1 MAGNGKDDLV
11 INIRVDANK
20 VDTEAFRSKIEKALN
35 KIAGATKIINIDAN
49 TEKAGEKIYRLD
61 KQIRNIIN
69 NNSVIEL
76 SVTTRNAENKLDELK
91 KKLNDFK
98 ISLDT
103 SKFSNQIN
111 NALKEVSSSDA
122 IKKLKIGINSD
133 GLLKEINRA
142 ITTINSSDSLKKLKL
157 GVDANYL
164 QQQLNKVVKGLD
176 TTVKL
181 KTKLETTSRT
191 TDTKGTVTTNKTSKE
206 DSNEYKS
213 LFSKRAASIQNLD
226 RAYQEFGRNSKEVSA
241 AIREFAAASKDV
253 RKFGRDTGVLSL
265 NKIKSD
271 IERQLGAGL
280 TTDFTK
286 NWLRM
291 EYDKVLKDIDN
302 LDRQLKPEKYEKIRA
317 KAEYKRLEA
326 EHKDLADQ
334 LKAVANAY
342 KEEAAEVRRRTSE
355 LKFRYDVAKG
365 VSKGTLQQ
373 LADSAKNDKVLDSNK
388 MQKFFDELEVYR
400 NLINNRRSSF
410 YKTMGENL
418 GIGEN
423 HPYFNRMRE
432 KYQEDLNSSAL
443 WRYKATKDTTIP
455 IKVDNKASFELQKVG
470 NEINQLRSQAIN
482 AGKALNQAMTPK
494 DIENTKRQLDDIL
507 NRLINIKKNSNSG
520 LTLGGESRIYETL
533 LNAIGA
539 SKGSRTYDYFMERMR
554 KASRGQR
561 DINDEIGDNPWRNR
575 LDYGRVISSFGYAA
589 RGPLNAIQEMGS
601 LLSTLSRQEGTIG
614 AIIRGFTAFTAALVG
629 IGVAVNAAISA
640 FNFLSSTIM
649 SIGNTIYNALKPGI
663 ELYKSRETAEL
674 SIAAAISAR
683 ATENGKDIS
692 FERATEY
699 AQTLMERVIKDAA
712 VSAFN
717 PQDLIDALR
726 GTLPLAL
733 GKGLNV
739 EQSYELTKG
748 VASVAK
754 VTRLASNQ
762 VLQELRDILQGTIS
776 ARSSQVA
783 GATGITGEGLRQA
796 DEQGKLYEYIID
808 HLKTFTFALNR
819 YSSTLSGTLDRLS
832 ESWAMGMEQ
841 VFQAI
846 APQTN
851 ALVNYFI
858 DNFVG
863 GIYENIG
870 TKENPMRGKKLTTPE
885 EIKEA
890 QNAEF
895 FRADWLKDFEV
906 ALKDFLD
913 FIGPVIDDVISFIK
927 ELTGTPDTIKAVSEA
942 IKYAIRVT
950 VALGKII
957 LTVFKGIID
966 LLIELEAPISVTMNV
981 LLQLSKSLYYFGASV
996 MDVVNIVV
1004 DCASMLWKALNFD
1017 WEGVKELGD
1026 KAFSDFKKNIEKDL
1040 SGLKSAVF
1048 ADRVTSYNELF
1059 GTDVTSLKKESGE
1072 ITKALEEVKNAEQPK
1087 KSTNMDLSQAEGKRV
1102 DDALKQNLADARKM
1116 LQAFL
1121 EGLKQQLKQALA
1133 ELKDRAEQN
1142 DLAYRQ
1148 GYKSIEDYFTEKA
1161 QIEYEESQFKLQA
1174 LLQERNAIADLD
1186 TGGDASAQYQKER
1199 DLVRIDGEIL
1209 LQQRE
1214 SDKKQAQL
1222 VEIAGAIEHQLQN
1235 TLMQQGIRQ
1244 TTHSMYRNA
1253 MNGGDMSGGLNSG
1266 IQGVLNSWQFPLDVA
1281 EKIVAAAK
1289 KYNIN
1294 PLLLLALAQ
1303 QESGGDQSVVSS
1315 AGAVGVMQLMPDTAE
1330 SLKVDA
1336 NDINQNIEGGAK
1348 YLADMLKEFN
1358 NNIELAL
1365 AAYNAG
1371 PGAIEEAGYNIPNYG
1386 ETQQYVP
1393 NVISLMN
1400 ELQEKLG
1407 SADITQ
1413 GIVENSS
1420 DLSEAM
1426 YNAYK
1431 SSEWF
1436 YTAME
1441 HAGEGCVE
1449 FVTKFGSLFSDFYKQ
1464 AVEDGILGMTVENG
1478 MNLTPYAESKGIT
1491 VDYNVPI
1498 ETARELARVGDTIA
1512 VNAGLHAALYLGGG
1526 KVLHNASSTYKET
1539 TWDDNH
1545 IKESDIGDWDDDYVN
1560 IIRTSETM
1568 HENFVN
1574 LGNSM
1579 EQVSTTAQNT
1589 SNEVQQ
1595 RIRNNLQQLPS
1606 HLEEFKEFITGR
1618 FPQAFSPVVEAYYK
1632 ATEEGLTTYLESVKN
1647 YESYMNDNP
1656 FGAVAATVASVYAK
1670 LKRDADKLGT
1680 KFANQYPQLKDMLD
1694 RMIPI
1699 ETLKAEANVLQSYA
1713 DNRLKMIEDD
1723 STRIN
1728 KKLREK
1734 TMLYPEA
1741 IEKYFSYFTDTIN
1754 DYTIT
1759 EMITRLE
1766 RIASE
1771 LASQG
1776 AISLARDIM
1785 SKVTSLQSKFAD
1797 MINSWISE
1805 MGNYFN
1811 YERELIDVDTGLPSF
1826 VKEERK
1832 RQLDLGQARVN
1843 AVAYGESAKHWE
1855 SIESNYHDK
1864 ILKNREKLL
1873 EIEEKI
1879 EEAKAKQNDKDV
1891 QAHEKEKS
1899 ILLNQEKILEMGE
1912 GQAEQQKVIAERQA
1926 EINKLKGEEK
1936 TLWQETMDVANQAL
1950 QDGLYNF
1957 MTNYVNTAES
1967 IGDAF
1972 RQMAV
1977 DILSDLQKFFAKKAI
1992 TDLMHMI
1999 TGTPNE
2005 EYFAPERESNTWI
2018 ANNTAKTNLLLENT
2032 NLILSRIAEQQSFNN
2047 NMSNGYGGFSSYG
2060 MDGTSSSSP
2069 FISTSSI
2076 TPVNS
2081 GLGMFGY
2088 KDYATYKAMTVS
2100 APGVEESVANS
2111 TAQTVATTMGFQTQ
2125 MTTMLPTL
2133 FGTLGGTL
2141 VGIINALGSVAAS
2154 LGLLYLTYEAIKYIL
2169 DAVVNVSY
2177 AILDAVVNIG
2187 HAILDA
2193 IVDIG
2198 KEFVKLFAYVAGLIL
2213 DWNTSAVGLARSIF
2227 GNSDDDAIEQ
2237 TDAITLLSSILSTL
2251 SAIYGVNSAIASK
2264 LGVDTGGKPEAGS
2277 EEGSE
2282 GNSTVTTT
2290 TDTDISDSDTLS
2302 EENKMLVDSIYQRRV
2317 LEKLELI
2324 VSALDTILKL
2334 NIVGLIMQ
2342 LISIITMANV
2352 GKAFGSFKSTFKN
2365 NFGFAT
2371 GGYISGKGTSISD
2384 SIPAMLSN
2392 GEYVIKA
2399 DAVRR
2404 YGTNFLDAVND
2415 GKFARVRTSIP
2426 HFAEGGYVNDTIQDT
2441 ARGITDFA
2449 KHIGSNV
2456 SMNNDIS
2463 IALVRDESEAIRTW
2477 AKSPNGGQKFLVDF
2491 MKGNGRVF
2499 SRFVG

>member
-35 KIAGATKIINIDAN
+35 KIAGTTKVINIDAN
-49 TEKAGEKIYRLD
+49 TEAAGTKIFNLD
-61 KQIRNIIN
+61 KQIRNIMKY
-69 NNSVIEL
+69 NSVIEL
-76 SVTTRNAENKLDELK
+76 SVTTREAEDKLDALK
-91 KKLNDFK
+91 KKLDDLK
-98 ISLDT
+98 SSADM
-103 SKFSNQIN
+103 SKFGNQIN
-111 NALKEVSSSDA
+111 KALKDVNSNDTL
-122 IKKLKIGINSD
+122 KKLKIGVDSD
-133 GLLKEINRA
+133 YLLRDVKRA
-142 ITTINSSDSLKKLKL
+142 ITIVNNDESLKKLKL
-157 GVDANYL
+157 GVDDKYL
-164 QQQLNKVVKGLD
+164 QTQLNKAVKGLD

-191 TDTKGTVTTNKTSKE
+191 TATKGTVTTNKTSKE
-206 DSNEYKS
+206 DANEYQS
-213 LFSKRAASIQNLD
+213 LFSKRAASIANLD

-317 KAEYKRLEA
+317 KVEYERLKA

-388 MQKFFDELEVYR
+388 MQRFFDELEVYR

-455 IKVDNKASFELQKVG
+455 IKVYNKASSELQKVG

-539 SKGSRTYDYFMERMR
+539 RKGSRAYDYFMDRMR
-554 KASRGQR
+554 GASRGQR
-561 DINDEIGDNPWRNR
+561 DINDEIGDNPWKNR
-575 LDYGRVISSFGYAA
+575 LDYGRVISSIGYAA

-601 LLSTLSRQEGTIG
+601 LLSTITKQEGAFG
-614 AIIRGFTAFTAALVG
+614 AIIRGLTAFTATFLT
-629 IGVAVNAAISA
+629 IGTVIYTTISA
-640 FNFLSSTIM
+640 FKLLGSTLM
-649 SIGNTIYNALKPGI
+649 DIGNTIYTILRPGI
-663 ELYKSRETAEL
+663 ELYRSRQSAEL
-674 SIAAAISAR
+674 GIAAAVSAR
-683 ATENGKDIS
+683 ATEGGKSIS
-692 FERATEY
+692 YERGTQIA
-699 AQTLMERVIKDAA
+699 ADMMQRVIVDAA
-712 VSAFN
+712 RSAFN
-717 PQDLIDALR
+717 PQELISALQ

-733 GKGLNV
+733 GKGFNLDQAYN
-739 EQSYELTKG
+739 LTKG

-754 VTRLASNQ
+754 VINLAPNQ
-762 VLQELRDILQGTIS
+762 VLQELRDILQGSIS

-783 GATGITGEGLRQA
+783 GATGITGEALREA
-796 DEQGKLYEYIID
+796 DAQGKLYEYITEK
-808 HLKTFTFALNR
+808 LKTFTFALDR
-819 YSSTLSGTLDRLS
+819 YSQTLSGALDRLS
-832 ESWAMGMEQ
+832 ETWAIGMEQ
-841 VFQAI
+841 VFQQI
-846 APQTN
+846 APSIN
-851 ALVNYFI
+851 ELINLFI
-858 DNFVG
+858 DSFIGVYKDEAG
-863 GIYENIG
+863 NILK
-870 TKENPMRGKKLTTPE
+870 TSEDFYSTDE
-885 EIKEA
+885 EGNKVAKRVFFESA
-890 QNAEF
+890 QWITEFAE
-895 FRADWLKDFEV
+895 
-906 ALKDFLD
+906 ALKELLLYLAPIVDDLLD
-913 FIGPVIDDVISFIK
+913 FIKGITQTDS
-927 ELTGTPDTIKAVSEA
+927 A
-942 IKYAIRVT
+942 IKGILLIIEFLVDAFYKLSKVMIYAG
-950 VALGKII
+950 GKLLNFLARNESTISKLI
-957 LTVFKGIID
+957 DVFSRLLTVIGDIIDITASFNSALVDILNVIGEFLYKVMMVDAKGIVGF
-966 LLIELEAPISVTMNV
+966 LQEAPTKFMEA
-981 LLQLSKSLYYFGASV
+981 LSKGSSIFTDS
-996 MDVVNIVV
+996 IR
-1004 DCASMLWKALNFD
+1004 KAGNN
-1017 WEGVKELGD
+1017 
-1026 KAFSDFKKNIEKDL
+1026 FSDN
-1040 SGLKSAVF
+1040 
-1048 ADRVTSYNELF
+1048 
-1059 GTDVTSLKKESGE
+1059 
-1072 ITKALEEVKNAEQPK
+1072 ITKPLATTYEQIFGSSRKHGDVFDAINNALADEEEKTLTESEPVDYSEIVGVANDMK
-1087 KSTNMDLSQAEGKRV
+1087 KSVE
-1102 DDALKQNLADARKM
+1102 DARRA

-1121 EGLKQQLKQALA
+1121 EELKQQLRQALA

-1161 QIEYEESQFKLQA
+1161 QIEYEESQFKLQT
-1174 LLQERNAIADLD
+1174 LLQERNAIAGLD
-1186 TGGDASAQYQKER
+1186 TGGDASAIYQQQR
-1199 DLVRIDGEIL
+1199 DLARIDGEIL

-1244 TTHSMYRNA
+1244 TTYSMYRNA

-1336 NDINQNIEGGAK
+1336 NDINQNIEGGAE

-1371 PGAIEEAGYNIPNYG
+1371 PGAIKEAGYNIPNYG

-1713 DNRLKMIEDD
+1713 DNRLKMMEDD

-1728 KKLREK
+1728 KQLREK

-1797 MINSWISE
+1797 MINSWINE

-1832 RQLDLGQARVN
+1832 RQLDLGQARAN
-1843 AVAYGESAKHWE
+1843 AVAYGELAKNWE
-1855 SIESNYHDK
+1855 FVESDYHDK

-1879 EEAKAKQNDKDV
+1879 AEAKAKQNDEDVKKYEKDK
-1891 QAHEKEKS
+1891 A
-1899 ILLNQEKILEMGE
+1899 ILLSQEKLLKMGE
-1912 GQAEQQKVIAERQA
+1912 GQAEQQKIIAQRQA

-1936 TLWQETMDVANQAL
+1936 TLWQETMDTANQAL

-1977 DILSDLQKFFAKKAI
+1977 DILSDLQKFFAK
-1992 TDLMHMI
+1992 
-1999 TGTPNE
+1999 
-2005 EYFAPERESNTWI
+2005 R
-2018 ANNTAKTNLLLENT
+2018 
-2032 NLILSRIAEQQSFNN
+2032 
-2047 NMSNGYGGFSSYG
+2047 
-2060 MDGTSSSSP
+2060 
-2069 FISTSSI
+2069 
-2076 TPVNS
+2076 
-2081 GLGMFGY
+2081 
-2088 KDYATYKAMTVS
+2088 
-2100 APGVEESVANS
+2100 
-2111 TAQTVATTMGFQTQ
+2111 
-2125 MTTMLPTL
+2125 
-2133 FGTLGGTL
+2133 
-2141 VGIINALGSVAAS
+2141 
-2154 LGLLYLTYEAIKYIL
+2154 
-2169 DAVVNVSY
+2169 
-2177 AILDAVVNIG
+2177 
-2187 HAILDA
+2187 
-2193 IVDIG
+2193 
-2198 KEFVKLFAYVAGLIL
+2198 
-2213 DWNTSAVGLARSIF
+2213 
-2227 GNSDDDAIEQ
+2227 AIEQ
-2237 TDAITLLSSILSTL
+2237 LMEVITAPKYSNETFVYPEKPIGGKSEAVSPTTVGLGLGGRFNPLAQPINAELAQPIDAEQTVELSTIATATQETGTIMPELANIASQSLTEIISGNTLLEQLYTVASQILTELSTTNTP
-2251 SAIYGVNSAIASK
+2251 SSTGMS
-2264 LGVDTGGKPEAGS
+2264 TGG
-2277 EEGSE
+2277 
-2282 GNSTVTTT
+2282 
-2290 TDTDISDSDTLS
+2290 
-2302 EENKMLVDSIYQRRV
+2302 
-2317 LEKLELI
+2317 LI
-2324 VSALDTILKL
+2324 R
-2334 NIVGLIMQ
+2334 GL
-2342 LISIITMANV
+2342 
-2352 GKAFGSFKSTFKN
+2352 
-2365 NFGFAT
+2365 
-2371 GGYISGKGTSISD
+2371 GTSISD

-2441 ARGITDFA
+2441 ARGMTDFA
-2449 KHIGSNV
+2449 KNIGTSVSTTNNMNV
-2456 SMNNDIS
+2456 
-2463 IALVRDESEAIRTW
+2463 ALVRNEQEAYEHFMR
-2477 AKSPNGGQKFLVDF
+2477 SPAGQRILVDF
-2491 MKGNGRVF
+2491 QKGNGRVF
-2499 SRFVG
+2499 ARFNS